1 MSAILAGY
9 MTTFKVWKPTYTI
22 TAAMAGEL
30 TRIEA
35 ARVMVETA
43 GLPLAV
49 VTELSRQARI
59 RATHYSTRIEGN
71 RLTLEEAEAVIVGR
85 RREFHGR
92 ERDVAEVRNY
102 WDALTRIE
110 EWAAK
115 KRPISE
121 DLIKRIAGIV
131 IRGKRSGPAAYRD
144 GQNVI
149 RDSASGRIVYMPPEA
164 SDVPG
169 LMGNMVGWIHQA
181 TADQLPV
188 VLVAALAHY
197 QFVTIHPY
205 YDGNG
210 RTARLLATFILH
222 RGGYGLGGIFSLEE
236 YHSRDI
242 EAYYNALEVGEHHN
256 YYMGRAEADLTGW
269 IEYFVNT
276 LSTVFTA
283 AQQEALKYAGAPAI
297 AEPEELRR
305 LDYRARTVLA
315 LFSQQEEITS
325 AEVAAALGL
334 SERMARVLLT
344 GWVSAGWLIVSNPS
358 RRARRYALNE
368 NIRNHIDDRN
378 R

>member
-1 MSAILAGY
+1 M
-9 MTTFKVWKPTYTI
+9 WKPKYTI
-22 TAAMAGEL
+22 TTSIAGDL

-35 ARVMVETA
+35 ARVVVETA
-43 GLPLAV
+43 GLPPAVLA
-49 VTELSRQARI
+49 ELSRQARI

-71 RLTLEEAEAVIVGR
+71 RLTLEEAEQVIAGR

-102 WDALTRIE
+102 WDALTRVE
-110 EWAAK
+110 EWASK
-115 KRPISE
+115 QRPVSE

-131 IRGKRSGPAAYRD
+131 IKGKRSGPAAYRD

-164 SDVPG
+164 SDVPD
-169 LMGNMVGWIHQA
+169 LMGNLVGWIRQTTHDA
-181 TADQLPV
+181 TLRSTSQLPV
-188 VLVAALAHY
+188 ALVAALAHY

-210 RTARLLATFILH
+210 RTARLLATFLLH

-242 EAYYNALEVGEHHN
+242 EAYYNALDVGGHHN
-256 YYMGRAEADLTGW
+256 YYMGRADADLTGW
-269 IEYFVNT
+269 IEYFVRT
-276 LSTVFTA
+276 LSTVFEA
-283 AQQEALKYAGAPAI
+283 AKQEALKHAGAPVAT
-297 AEPEELRR
+297 EPEELRR
-305 LDYRARTVLA
+305 LDYRAKTVLA
-315 LFSQQEEITS
+315 LFSRQEQITS
-325 AEVAAALGL
+325 ADVAVALGL

-344 GWVSAGWLIVSNPS
+344 EWVRHGWIVISNPS
-358 RRARRYALNE
+358 RRARKYALRE
-368 NIRNHIDDRN
+368 DIRSYVDAQN